1 MIDVQG
7 GAPQKRQS
15 LMTLSE
21 VLKAV
26 DGRLLSKIK
35 EEDFCFSGVACD
47 SRKVEK
53 DFIFFPLVNNQD
65 GHNYIPQ
72 AIENGASVIFVTDY
86 YADFHNQQIRDFI
99 KAGVAVISVGHTMYA
114 LQRLAASYVL
124 KFPSLIRIGI
134 TGSSGKT
141 TTKEI
146 AVNVLSQKYSV
157 VYNEGNLNSET
168 GLPLSVFKIRENH
181 QVGIF
186 EMGMNRKGEIAE
198 LSSVLY
204 PQYGIITN
212 VGTAHIGILG
222 SRQVIAEEKKQIFKF
237 FNSKSFGY
245 IPENDDFADF
255 LADSKGN
262 IKKVSQSLIEDVK
275 FSGLEGTSFKYKGEN
290 INFSL
295 CGKYNLKNALSVIAL
310 AEDLGL
316 SSEEI
321 KTGLETVKT
330 IFGRNQI
337 VKKDFTFVLDCY
349 NANPDSMKASVEF
362 CSEVECSGKKVFVL
376 ADMLELGDESE
387 KAHKEIAEIVEK
399 SSADYVIFFGE
410 EMSKAKSFVS
420 SKKLDSISTSDEIAV
435 DFVAKKLKDFCSKD
449 DIVLLKGSR
458 GMKLE
463 RIVEAF

>member
-7 GAPQKRQS
+7 GAPQNEQS

-26 DGRLLSKIK
+26 DGKLLSKTK
-35 EEDFCFSGVACD
+35 EEEFCFSGVACD

-53 DFIFFPLVNNQD
+53 NFIFFPLVNNQD
-65 GHNYIPQ
+65 GHDYIPQ

-86 YADFHNQQIRDFI
+86 YADFHNQQIKDII
-99 KAGVAVISVGHTMYA
+99 KTGVAVISVGHTMYA

-146 AVNVLSQKYSV
+146 AVNVLSQKFSV

-168 GLPLSVFKIRENH
+168 GLPLSVFKIRQNH

-198 LSSVLY
+198 LASVLY

-222 SRQVIAEEKKQIFKF
+222 TRQAIAEEKKQIFKF
-237 FNSKSFGY
+237 FNSKAFGY
-245 IPENDDFADF
+245 IPSDDDFADF
-255 LADSKGN
+255 LAESKGN
-262 IKKVSQSLIEDVK
+262 IKKVSQDFISDVK

-337 VKKDFTFVLDCY
+337 VKKIL
-349 NANPDSMKASVEF
+349 
-362 CSEVECSGKKVFVL
+362 L
-376 ADMLELGDESE
+376 
-387 KAHKEIAEIVEK
+387 
-399 SSADYVIFFGE
+399 
-410 EMSKAKSFVS
+410 SF
-420 SKKLDSISTSDEIAV
+420 
-435 DFVAKKLKDFCSKD
+435 
-449 DIVLLKGSR
+449 
-458 GMKLE
+458 
-463 RIVEAF
+463 